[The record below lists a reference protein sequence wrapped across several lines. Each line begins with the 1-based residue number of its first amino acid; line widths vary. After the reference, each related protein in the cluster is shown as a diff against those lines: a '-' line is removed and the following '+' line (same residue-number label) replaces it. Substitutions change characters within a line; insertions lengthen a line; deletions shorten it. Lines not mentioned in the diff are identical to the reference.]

1 MAGYLFLLGEIKDA
15 NDKVIKNAN
24 AIYNEVFS
32 TGTYSTRMHLENTL
46 KAGNWSQSR
55 AKQSTFTDYLGMK
68 ENDDK
73 SLPGSPDIAIQ
84 KYHIA
89 IFIDGE
95 FWHGQ
100 NWDER
105 KKKLKHNREYWV
117 EKIEENITRDIRNDK
132 DLQARDWV
140 PVHFWEKEVLKNLD
154 SCIASIEEIVEVQR
168 ELLIDGKE
176 IELYD
181 QGDEIVEYGL
191 SNY

>member
-1 MAGYLFLLGEIKDA
+1 MLA
-15 NDKVIKNAN
+15 
-24 AIYNEVFS
+24 
-32 TGTYSTRMHLENTL
+32 
-46 KAGNWSQSR
+46 KALWHKGLRYKRN
-55 AKQSTFTDYLGMK
+55 
-68 ENDDK
+68 DK

-154 SCIASIEEIVEVQR
+154 SCIASIEEIVEAQR